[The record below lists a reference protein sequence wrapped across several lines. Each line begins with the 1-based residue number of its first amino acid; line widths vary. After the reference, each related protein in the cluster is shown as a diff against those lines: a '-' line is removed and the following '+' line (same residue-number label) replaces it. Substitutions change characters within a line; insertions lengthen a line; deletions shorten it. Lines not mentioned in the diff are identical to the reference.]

1 MNSDHQKFD
10 INIGDISVNVDPPVI
25 HTIVRMANS
34 ISELQV
40 PIFAVCYIERKHDFL
55 DDHTR

>member
-25 HTIVRMANS
+25 HTIVRMVDS

-40 PIFAVCYIERKHDFL
+40 PIFAVCYIERMYDFL